1 MTAKGCC
8 FVPGVRRQPQLSRI
22 NWHDALDNVLIC
34 RASKKSSERLVTVFQ
49 TTESCICVRWS
60 KRSRR
65 VSRLIPIDDVDYFH
79 DMDTST
85 TR

>member
-1 MTAKGCC
+1 
-8 FVPGVRRQPQLSRI
+8 
-22 NWHDALDNVLIC
+22 
-34 RASKKSSERLVTVFQ
+34 
-49 TTESCICVRWS
+49 VRWS

-65 VSRLIPIDDVDYFH
+65 VSRLIPIDDVDCFH

>member
-1 MTAKGCC
+1 ML
-8 FVPGVRRQPQLSRI
+8 FWSFPGVRRQPQLSRI

-34 RASKKSSERLVTVFQ
+34 RAFKKSGERLVTVFQ

-79 DMDTST
+79 NDEYDSLAPTG
-85 TR
+85 

>member
-8 FVPGVRRQPQLSRI
+8 FGPSPAFDDQPQLSRI

-34 RASKKSSERLVTVFQ
+34 RAFKKSSERLVTVFQ

-60 KRSRR
+60 EEKQTCLSPHTDR
-65 VSRLIPIDDVDYFH
+65 
-79 DMDTST
+79 
-85 TR
+85 